1 MSGVSAQPDFIPLA
15 MLNALAYC
23 PRRFGLYVVT
33 YDISDNKRRT
43 RVHKLLCG
51 YGAWT
56 QYSLFECWLTRRQ
69 LLELRAKL
77 TPNLQEDLDSVRLYP
92 ICGTCQRGVITVGG
106 APPSEAVTVI
116 L

>member
-1 MSGVSAQPDFIPLA
+1 MSSNTL
-15 MLNALAYC
+15 
-23 PRRFGLYVVT
+23 LYVIT
-33 YDISDNKRRT
+33 YDIPDNKRRT

-56 QYSLFECWLTRRQ
+56 QYSLFECWLTKRQ

-77 TPNLQEDLDSVRLYP
+77 IPHLIEDRDSVRLYP
-92 ICGTCQRGVITVGG
+92 ICATCQRGVITVGEE
-106 APPSEAVTVI
+106 PPSEAVTVI

>member
-1 MSGVSAQPDFIPLA
+1 MGENTL
-15 MLNALAYC
+15 
-23 PRRFGLYVVT
+23 LYVIT
-33 YDISDNKRRT
+33 YDIPDNKRRT

-56 QYSLFECWLTRRQ
+56 QYSLFECWLTKRQ

-77 TPNLQEDLDSVRLYP
+77 IPHLIEERDSVRLYP
-92 ICGTCQRGVITVGG
+92 ICAACQRGVITVGG
-106 APPSEAVTVI
+106 EPPSEAVTVI